1 MNEFNSNDINDAKRR
16 VEEMR
21 KKANNYV
28 DSNPCNDNQ
37 DKTEKENK
45 NESPLSFLGDITG
58 SLFSSSLKDSSAGLV
73 LALILIL
80 SKEGADNKLILA
92 LLYILLWYYGIFI
105 KYVLYYISNKSLGG

>member
-1 MNEFNSNDINDAKRR
+1 MNELNSNDINDAKRR

-28 DSNPCNDNQ
+28 DSKPCNDKQ

-92 LLYILLWYYGIFI
+92 LLYILL
-105 KYVLYYISNKSLGG
+105 